1 MQRILINFKHHQIVN
16 LTLKECLEQTISLN
30 ITREKYP
37 GVLDLSCW
45 NCEHS
50 FTPIGRCWNYHLV
63 VEIRDVKDLRF
74 WNYPCFI
81 INGKL
86 LWQVGKWKPQEISK
100 LKMIW
105 HDTNKSNKSGH
116 WERRIRYLYLFIE
129 RTSQSVWDW
138 DFPLMT
144 EETELRLSASH
155 SPGRHE
161 ETSLVWK
168 CHSLAFRQR
177 RSLHVKM

>member
-1 MQRILINFKHHQIVN
+1 MFRANNFIKHY
-16 LTLKECLEQTISLN
+16 TRKISWS
-30 ITREKYP
+30 I
-37 GVLDLSCW
+37 LDLSCW

-105 HDTNKSNKSGH
+105 HDTNKSVIKCILTWLAPVTLQRISPKIHLSINVESGVSGT
-116 WERRIRYLYLFIE
+116 ETKILY
-129 RTSQSVWDW
+129 
-138 DFPLMT
+138 
-144 EETELRLSASH
+144 
-155 SPGRHE
+155 
-161 ETSLVWK
+161 
-168 CHSLAFRQR
+168 
-177 RSLHVKM
+177 